1 MISYVDTSAA
11 AKLLLR
17 EPESD
22 ALKAQLDDLRD
33 GELLVMSSVL
43 LETELRRT
51 AERTNH
57 PQSLVTEILDRLE
70 IFELDR
76 TVFRA
81 AGLLPGSHLRSLD
94 ALHIAA
100 ALRVGADVMVTY
112 DQRQIEAARSV
123 GLHTLSP
130 E

>member
-17 EPESD
+17 EAESD
-22 ALKAQLDDLRD
+22 ALKARLDDLRD
-33 GELLVMSSVL
+33 RGLLVMSSVL

-51 AERTNH
+51 ADRAGH
-57 PQSLVTEILDRLE
+57 SQSLVTEIFDRLE
-70 IFELDR
+70 IAELDR
-76 TVFRA
+76 AVFRST
-81 AGLLPGSHLRSLD
+81 GLFSGDRLRSFD

-100 ALRVGADVMVTY
+100 ALRVGADVMVSY
-112 DQRQIEAARSV
+112 LQHQIEAAQGV

-130 E
+130 A